1 MALKIGFGGVCVDAS
16 GTIFT
21 RTTTSISGVMNQPLL
36 VEPVFEEISSRDLDF
51 IEDYV
56 AALSVYSILEGLGEV
71 DEELTMLVQSLTNKY
86 IYLLHPLPYYS
97 DIIEWAGKIKPAS
110 LEKIFTVFGED
121 EIYELLGKVII
132 YKELFDQNSIDN
144 LSVRDL
150 CESVEG
156 FMEAAGVK
164 PPVWGDELR
173 EKGYRCITAMGVLLS
188 KIIFG

>member
-1 MALKIGFGGVCVDAS
+1 MNLKIGFGGVCVDVS

-21 RTTTSISGVMNQPLL
+21 RTTTSITGTITQSL
-36 VEPVFEEISSRDLDF
+36 VEPFFEEVSSRDLGF

-56 AALSVYSILEGLGEV
+56 AALSIYSILEGLGEV
-71 DEELTMLVQSLTNKY
+71 DEEFTMLVQSLTNKY

-97 DIIEWAGKIKPAS
+97 DIIEWAGKIKPAD

-121 EIYELLGKVII
+121 EVYELLGKVVI

-156 FMEAAGVK
+156 FMEAVGVE
-164 PPVWGDELR
+164 PPVWGNELR

-188 KIIFG
+188 KIVFG